1 LLRENIIKS
10 ILFTLF
16 LLVLI
21 RVLRYFEGHL
31 FILALLL
38 VLISLVYS
46 FAESKLV
53 YYVNKIV
60 QSLGRKKQ

>member
-1 LLRENIIKS
+1 MRENIIKS